1 MHNRFTKRGLTT
13 LLLLALL
20 IVGVAILLPIVA
32 SADVTPAA
40 SGEIEDLNY
49 QTVNGTNVK
58 TSEETDL
65 RFLFSI
71 DEDKLNV
78 YTAVGFVFSTSGTDP
93 VKVDSPKVNYKSVTK
108 VYRSVTANSKD
119 IPAPDGRYWVAVNLS
134 EIPHESFATEIY
146 VRPFVEDGEGT
157 RYGETK
163 RINVCEALGHSHTI
177 VNPTEGTATLVTAG
191 TAIGHC
197 DGCNLDSVTQ
207 YNVRAEL
214 DPSVVRYK
222 SGEAC
227 PEKFDENILVANAL
241 ASGQQY
247 FPDEENDDEGR
258 DFYFQIDMLWNETMA
273 NCNER
278 FQLCFYNYIKN
289 NSKWNSFFYF
299 FPISINDADCN
310 VVGGFDWTMGKSTL
324 EGPDGGWH
332 KGFDK
337 YPNLRSNSSSMDY
350 GWHRIGVRIHQESKI
365 EGGKAVHS
373 GISYLYIDGV
383 LRWKVDLDTTTM
395 EEKGILLFNRA
406 NDGKYSANNN
416 EVYFDFWSDN
426 IDTVKNAV
434 YMVTANPVY
443 KAVKPS
449 DFKDEMTVMP
459 DSDPEEAIYVLPNG
473 NEVSAKIYFRDPE
486 IYDSKHPSGPYVYGV
501 EGNHFFVSK
510 TVEDIKEDKVFHP
523 TSTNSAGNDLWFEY
537 SFLWNDTLSNW
548 DESKSE
554 MMLFGF
560 RNESNKYR
568 DFYYLYTK
576 NNNPPDYSTSG
587 ECPFAGHIDYS
598 TYLGNLSYNCAYD
611 LTSEGNGI
619 GLYKAG
625 WDDPITQNSSP
636 YLYDEESQTTG
647 GWHRLGFRYHQEAT
661 VDNEK
666 GGVVYT
672 GYTEL
677 YINGVK
683 VWKVQTDM
691 QGYWEDSQWKHQA
704 GYKEQGYADLKANGL
719 LLWEA
724 KTTATE
730 EEIAAG
736 WEEYNGLYYKDRK
749 SVV

>member
-32 SADVTPAA
+32 SAAGTPAA

-119 IPAPDGRYWVAVNLS
+119 IPAPAGRYWVAVNLS

-241 ASGQQY
+241 ASGQKY
-247 FPDEENDDEGR
+247 YPDEENDDEGR

-278 FQLCFYNYIKN
+278 FQLCFYNYM
-289 NSKWNSFFYF
+289 SHSW
-299 FPISINDADCN
+299 
-310 VVGGFDWTMGKSTL
+310 
-324 EGPDGGWH
+324 
-332 KGFDK
+332 
-337 YPNLRSNSSSMDY
+337 SSAPHWKCGIRATVS
-350 GWHRIGVRIHQESKI
+350 RVRI
-365 EGGKAVHS
+365 
-373 GISYLYIDGV
+373 
-383 LRWKVDLDTTTM
+383 
-395 EEKGILLFNRA
+395 
-406 NDGKYSANNN
+406 
-416 EVYFDFWSDN
+416 
-426 IDTVKNAV
+426 
-434 YMVTANPVY
+434 P
-443 KAVKPS
+443 
-449 DFKDEMTVMP
+449 
-459 DSDPEEAIYVLPNG
+459 
-473 NEVSAKIYFRDPE
+473 
-486 IYDSKHPSGPYVYGV
+486 
-501 EGNHFFVSK
+501 
-510 TVEDIKEDKVFHP
+510 
-523 TSTNSAGNDLWFEY
+523 
-537 SFLWNDTLSNW
+537 
-548 DESKSE
+548 
-554 MMLFGF
+554 
-560 RNESNKYR
+560 
-568 DFYYLYTK
+568 
-576 NNNPPDYSTSG
+576 
-587 ECPFAGHIDYS
+587 
-598 TYLGNLSYNCAYD
+598 
-611 LTSEGNGI
+611 
-619 GLYKAG
+619 
-625 WDDPITQNSSP
+625 SSP
-636 YLYDEESQTTG
+636 PC
-647 GWHRLGFRYHQEAT
+647 
-661 VDNEK
+661 
-666 GGVVYT
+666 
-672 GYTEL
+672 
-677 YINGVK
+677 
-683 VWKVQTDM
+683 
-691 QGYWEDSQWKHQA
+691 
-704 GYKEQGYADLKANGL
+704 
-719 LLWEA
+719 
-724 KTTATE
+724 
-730 EEIAAG
+730 
-736 WEEYNGLYYKDRK
+736 
-749 SVV
+749 